1 MSRYVPA
8 WVVFLIYLALAVAA
22 QEAHPAPVDV
32 PPDSVQPLLFHKVAP
47 IYPPLPRQA
56 RIQGTVILK
65 IVITKLGDVGDV
77 TLFSGHPMLAPAAI
91 EAVKQWKYRPY
102 EKDGEPVDIRTTVQ
116 VNFKLADNPPP
127 PSGVV
132 GSVPGGIPHTTYRLP
147 QVHACDNSPESTAPK
162 RVRVSSGVM
171 QALMTSKER
180 PKYPED
186 ARNQHIEGVVVLD
199 VEIGKDGAV
208 CDVALIS
215 GHPMLAQAAIDAV
228 RSWKYRPYLLN
239 GEPIEV
245 ETSAQVNFTLTP

>member
-1 MSRYVPA
+1 
-8 WVVFLIYLALAVAA
+8 
-22 QEAHPAPVDV
+22 
-32 PPDSVQPLLFHKVAP
+32 
-47 IYPPLPRQA
+47 
-56 RIQGTVILK
+56 
-65 IVITKLGDVGDV
+65 
-77 TLFSGHPMLAPAAI
+77 
-91 EAVKQWKYRPY
+91 
-102 EKDGEPVDIRTTVQ
+102 
-116 VNFKLADNPPP
+116 
-127 PSGVV
+127 
-132 GSVPGGIPHTTYRLP
+132 
-147 QVHACDNSPESTAPK
+147 
-162 RVRVSSGVM
+162 M